1 MSVNAFHVLI
11 DLIQNDLWWVVVL
24 HLGTSYFTP
33 FVLLD
38 DLVHLVV
45 FTRKRKD
52 ELMRPLTACFK
63 EMHHIKKFMP
73 ITCW

>member
-1 MSVNAFHVLI
+1 MLMFFMFRSSTSDNAFHVLI

-45 FTRKRKD
+45 LICKQKD
-52 ELMRPLTACFK
+52 ELIRPLNTVHSC
-63 EMHHIKKFMP
+63 
-73 ITCW
+73 

>member
-11 DLIQNDLWWVVVL
+11 DLIQNDLCWVVVL

-33 FVLLD
+33 FVLQD

-45 FTRKRKD
+45 FMRKRKD
-52 ELMRPLTACFK
+52 ELMRPLTAFK
-63 EMHHIKKFMP
+63 EMHHIKKLMP
-73 ITCW
+73 ITYW